1 MGTNQRAAIVM
12 TDGEIAEFVEHSRVA
27 TMGTIGPSGLPHLV
41 AMWYAVIDGQIW
53 FETKTKSQK
62 AVNLRRNPRASLL
75 VQDGDTYDKL
85 RGVVMQGEVDLVDDA
100 PSVLEIGNVLHA
112 RYGGA
117 YGDDP
122 DAYRAVIAQQ
132 APKRVGILLPMQ
144 HVFSWDFGK
153 LPGARTNR
161 A

>member
-62 AVNLRRNPRASLL
+62 AVNLRRDDRITVLIE
-75 VQDGDTYDKL
+75 DGQTYDQL
-85 RGVVMQGEVDLVDDA
+85 RGVSLEGRGVLVDD
-100 PSVLEIGNVLHA
+100 
-112 RYGGA
+112 
-117 YGDDP
+117 P
-122 DAYRAVIAQQ
+122 DTSL
-132 APKRVGILLPMQ
+132 RVGISVWERYYGQYTEEQRPAVEALMNKR
-144 HVFSWDFGK
+144 VMV
-153 LPGARTNR
+153 
-161 A
+161 